1 LATWAAAVTT
11 ILHKI
16 VTESPSLAES
26 TRGKY
31 LRDLDT
37 WIAFAGS
44 DSRGWTRYRAQ
55 EFYRQLI
62 GKMKP
67 QTANRVLASL
77 RYASS
82 WWAKKESNPALDFA
96 VVEKAGA
103 SHRAQRRALAPEDA
117 VTLLSTCKRAQPID
131 LRDSAMLV
139 VGLETGMRLMSLR
152 AMSWETLRTSRE
164 GYPVA
169 FVPLKGSNGEL
180 YPVPISDTAL
190 AALEPWRTW
199 CKSQKV
205 TKGPIFR
212 GLYRRLARSA
222 KVQYQLGDDALSK
235 PAIYKIVSRRATGC
249 GLAGIHPHILRHTF
263 ITWRMQQGLMPYQ
276 IAAITGHKIA
286 GLAGMGALGGYVD
299 AARVGAEVR
308 NSTPEWLKKLVGK

>member
-1 LATWAAAVTT
+1 MTPT

-26 TRGKY
+26 TRSKY

-37 WIAFAGS
+37 WVTFAGA

-55 EFYRQLI
+55 EFYGHLLRT
-62 GKMKP
+62 GVKP

-82 WWAKKESNPALDFA
+82 WWAKKESNPTLDFA
-96 VVEKAGA
+96 VVEKASA
-103 SHRAQRRALAPEDA
+103 AQRSIRRALGPEEA
-117 VTLLSTCKRAQPID
+117 ATLLGTCRRALPID
-131 LRDSAMLV
+131 LRDAAMLV
-139 VGLETGMRLMSLR
+139 VGLETGMRLMSLH
-152 AMSWETLRTSRE
+152 AMSWETLRTGRE

-169 FVPLKGSNGEL
+169 LVPLKGSGGET
-180 YPVPISDTAL
+180 YPVPLSDTAL

-205 TKGPIFR
+205 ATTKGPIFR

-222 KVQYQLGDDALSK
+222 KVQYEIGDEALSK
-235 PAIYKIVSRRATGC
+235 ASIYKIVSRRAQAC

-263 ITWRMQQGLMPYQ
+263 ITWRMQQGLQPYQ

-299 AARVGAEVR
+299 VAKVGGEVR
-308 NSTPEWLKKLVGK
+308 NQTPAWLRKLVGK